1 MPSNK
6 LCIICGSPITKVAR
20 YTCSKKC
27 GYVVMRRKLIEK
39 QKLKVK
45 ATDPAYGTFNPSKK
59 KFLALKINYALGTF
73 ER

>member
-1 MPSNK
+1 
-6 LCIICGSPITKVAR
+6 
-20 YTCSKKC
+20 
-27 GYVVMRRKLIEK
+27 MRRKLIEK